1 MPSSASLNASLSS
14 VLVDTCSKAIASFQ
28 STAKEE
34 KQVHSFEI
42 DCRDLDKRFHSN
54 DIRDANEFKEIFDT
68 LKSVTN
74 PVLYWFEIISD
85 TSHQQIVESISNY
98 KKDGGTRAT
107 PAMRKNISGGSRI
120 LYVGKVKNTFW
131 GRLITHL
138 GYLKG
143 TGQTQGLQLDCWA
156 KDICL
161 KLRLHVVEFDKRMAD
176 YMTVIENAFA
186 KELKPIIG
194 KHK

>member
-1 MPSSASLNASLSS
+1 MPSSASLNFYLSS
-14 VLVDTCSKAIASFQ
+14 LLVNTCSKAIASFQ
-28 STAKEE
+28 ATANEE
-34 KQVHSFEI
+34 KKVHSLEI

-54 DIRDANEFKEIFDT
+54 DIRDAKEFKEIFDT
-68 LKSVTN
+68 LKSITN
-74 PVLYWFEIISD
+74 PVLYWFEIISE
-85 TSHQQIVESISNY
+85 TSHQEIVERISKY
-98 KKDGGTRAT
+98 KREGGTRAT
-107 PAMRKNISGGSRI
+107 PAMRKKINGASRI

-161 KLRLHVVEFDKRMAD
+161 KLRLNVIEFDKSMAD
-176 YMTVIENAFA
+176 YMTVVENAFA

>member
-1 MPSSASLNASLSS
+1 MPNSTSLNPDLSS
-14 VLVDTCSKAIASFQ
+14 LLADTCSNAIASFKV
-28 STAKEE
+28 AANGE
-34 KQVHSFEI
+34 KKQHSFEI
-42 DCRDLDKRFHSN
+42 DCRDLDKSFHSN
-54 DIRDANEFKEIFDT
+54 DIRDSKEFKEIFDT
-68 LKSVTN
+68 LNPITK

-85 TSHQQIVESISNY
+85 TSHQEIVESILKY
-98 KKDGGTRAT
+98 KKEDGTRAT
-107 PAMRKNISGGSRI
+107 PAMKKNTDDTSRT
-120 LYVGKVKNTFW
+120 LYVGKVKSFFW

-161 KLRLHVVEFDKRMAD
+161 KQRLNVIEFDKSMAD
-176 YMTVIENAFA
+176 YMTVVEYAFA